1 MRYHSPYLT
10 LGMGITLAL
19 TVSATDIAAQACTL
33 EYRRADNMWA
43 NWGRADGYLG
53 AETITLQ
60 PGQKKVFVTDWA
72 YEKQRNDGTNFYG
85 SHLRLAVNRGTVP
98 VQFRLRGPLQFLKQG
113 VFGGSLASR
122 LKAVLIAAGSI
133 PGLRPGDT
141 AQYRHDLMEVI
152 CPEAPATVT
161 ATATTPP
168 PEPPPA
174 PVVLSLTGTPAT
186 LTTTSLSVTVE
197 ARDATTSA
205 PLTGQVTINGV
216 TGAVGQAIT
225 FTRCSETIELETTRI
240 TRTRTIRVPCEG
252 VVKISGYPDTYFT
265 F

>member
-1 MRYHSPYLT
+1 MRYRSPYLT

-19 TVSATDIAAQACTL
+19 SVSATDIAAQACTL
-33 EYRRADNMWA
+33 EYWRADNMWS

-60 PGQKKVFVTDWA
+60 PGQKKVFATDWS

-85 SHLRLAVNRGTVP
+85 SHLRRAINRGTVP
-98 VQFRLRGPLQFLKQG
+98 VQLRLRGPLQFLKLTPALGG
-113 VFGGSLASR
+113 VASK
-122 LKAVLIAAGSI
+122 LTAVLIAQGGV
-133 PGLRPGDT
+133 PGLKAGDT
-141 AQYRHDLMEVI
+141 AHYRHDLAEVI
-152 CPEAPATVT
+152 CPPAQ
-161 ATATTPP
+161 ATATVAPP

-186 LTTTSLSVTVE
+186 LTTTSLAVTVE
-197 ARDATTSA
+197 ARDPATSA

-225 FTRCSETIELETTRI
+225 FSRCVETIEVEGTKI
-240 TRTRTIRVPCEG
+240 TRARTIRVPCEG
-252 VVKISGYPDTYFT
+252 VVKISGYPDAYFT

>member
-1 MRYHSPYLT
+1 MRYRTPYLT

-19 TVSATDIAAQACTL
+19 TVSASDIAAQACTL
-33 EYRRADNMWA
+33 EYWRADNMWS

-60 PGQKKVFVTDWA
+60 PGTKKVFSTDWA

-85 SHLRLAVNRGTVP
+85 SHLRRAINRGTVP
-98 VQFRLRGPLQFLKQG
+98 VQVRLRGPLQFLK
-113 VFGGSLASR
+113 GGMANA
-122 LKAVLIAAGSI
+122 LKAVLIAQGGL

-141 AQYRHDLMEVI
+141 THYRHDLMEVI
-152 CPEAPATVT
+152 CPPVVVT
-161 ATATTPP
+161 ATTTATTPP

-216 TGAVGQAIT
+216 TGAVGQAVT
-225 FTRCSETIELETTRI
+225 FARCSETIEFESTRI

>member
-1 MRYHSPYLT
+1 MRYRSTYLT
-10 LGMGITLAL
+10 LGVGLTLAL
-19 TVSATDIAAQACTL
+19 SVTAADVAAQACTL

-53 AETITLQ
+53 IETITLQ
-60 PGQKKVFVTDWA
+60 PGQKRVFVTDWA
-72 YEKQRNDGTNFYG
+72 YEKKANDGTNYYG

-98 VQFRLRGPLQFLKQG
+98 VQLRLRGPLQFLR
-113 VFGGSLASR
+113 GGLTGAVASK
-122 LKAVLIAAGSI
+122 LTAVVIPKGSV

-141 AQYRHDLMEVI
+141 AQYRHDLAEVI
-152 CPEAPATVT
+152 CPEVPATVT
-161 ATATTPP
+161 PAPP

-186 LTTTSLSVTVE
+186 PTTTSLAVTIQ
-197 ARDATTSA
+197 ANAAATGA
-205 PLTGQVTINGV
+205 PLTGQVAINGV
-216 TGAVGQAIT
+216 TGATGQAVT
-225 FTRCSETIELETTRI
+225 FTRCTETFEFEDTRGV
-240 TRTRTIRVPCEG
+240 TRTRTVRVPCEG